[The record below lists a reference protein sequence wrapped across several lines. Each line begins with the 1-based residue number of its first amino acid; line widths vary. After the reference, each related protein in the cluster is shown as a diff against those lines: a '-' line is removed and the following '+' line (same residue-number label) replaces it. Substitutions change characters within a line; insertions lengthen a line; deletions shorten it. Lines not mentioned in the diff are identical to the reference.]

1 MSNRYNS
8 MAFTPEEVEAGLF
21 QKFLDTLI
29 HYNGNSEKH
38 YCDIHITTDGYCT
51 ILEWD
56 CVPFSHEW
64 GGEFKHV
71 DFDEEVVHEFPLPNG
86 SYVRSRDEQE
96 DKEIIEDFM
105 HDNPDYEYDWI
116 EKEWHKK

>member
-1 MSNRYNS
+1 MSHRYNS

-29 HYNGNSEKH
+29 HYNSNSEKH
-38 YCDIHITTDGYCT
+38 YCDIHITSDGYCT

-56 CVPFSHEW
+56 CVPFTHEW

-71 DFDEEVVHEFPLPNG
+71 GFDEDVVHYVELPNG
-86 SYVRSRDEQE
+86 TSVQSTSEQE
-96 DKEIIEDFM
+96 DREIITDFEKD
-105 HDNPDYEYDWI
+105 HPEYHYDWI
-116 EKEWHKK
+116 TLSWDK